1 MSNPTV
7 QNSPNIASTPSLN
20 HQNRARGTITS
31 VNGQIATVEI
41 DGDIFPELFEILAAP
56 SDPSVILEVFSQS
69 ELSIFVQI
77 LSNPDKLFRGMQVV
91 GTGSDLKVPVGS
103 PVLGRV
109 IDLFGIPKDN
119 GKAITTDKKSS
130 IYSKA
135 PSLNIVKSTYQVLET
150 GIKAIDFLTPIQKGG
165 KVGFIGG
172 AGVGKTILL
181 TELMHNITLRPASSH
196 LPGEHKLQTESHLGG
211 ESKPV
216 YSVFAGVGE
225 RIREGQ
231 ELVQRLQESGV
242 LPKTILVLGQMN
254 ENAAI
259 RFRIALAAAAQAEYF
274 RDEIKSDVLFF
285 IDNMFRY
292 VQAGAEVATLLGT
305 IPSEQAYQATL
316 QTEVATLEDRL
327 IPTGNGAIT
336 SFQNVYVPADEI
348 SDAGVVA
355 VMSLLDNAIVLSRS
369 VAQKGIYPPIDLF
382 QSSSSTASRSF
393 LGEVHFKA
401 LTEFQKILENYNKL
415 SHIVAIVGEEE
426 LSPENRILYNR
437 TKKIINYL
445 TQPFFMT
452 EKQTGKKGVY
462 VSRETSVKDIAIILS
477 GSLDNTPA
485 EKFMYIGSLA
495 DAKII

>member
-1 MSNPTV
+1 MSQQTQPNIPSV
-7 QNSPNIASTPSLN
+7 PSPNP
-20 HQNRARGTITS
+20 QNRAKGIITS

-41 DGDIFPELFEILAAP
+41 DGDIFPDLFEILSAP

-69 ELSIFVQI
+69 ELSIFVQT

-91 GTGSDLKVPVGS
+91 GTGSDLKVPVGF

-109 IDLFGIPKDN
+109 IDLFGTPKDN
-119 GKAITTDKKSS
+119 GKAIATDKKSS

-181 TELMHNITLRPASSH
+181 TELMHNITLRPAQGNA
-196 LPGEHKLQTESHLGG
+196 L
-211 ESKPV
+211 KPV

-259 RFRIALAAAAQAEYF
+259 RFRVALAAAAQAEYF
-274 RDEIKSDVLFF
+274 RDEMKSDVLFF

-292 VQAGAEVATLLGT
+292 VQAGAEIATLLGT

-382 QSSSSTASRSF
+382 QSSSSTASKSF

-452 EKQTGKKGVY
+452 EKQTGKKGIY
-462 VSRETSVKDIAIILS
+462 VSRKTTVKDITMILS
-477 GSLDNTPA
+477 GSLDNIPA
-485 EKFMYIGSLA
+485 EKFMYIGSLK
-495 DAKII
+495 DAGILK